1 MFRKVCSK
9 HRYLG
14 LFVLF
19 CFYTDWGGVGLGRGM
34 GRNSFPFRVDPFS
47 RFLTRVA
54 SFKVFQFPLKKKRSC
69 DICAGNQITRLECF
83 VLRIKTFF
91 MSRISLNLKMEFE
104 MYC

>member
-14 LFVLF
+14 LLVLF

-54 SFKVFQFPLKKKRSC
+54 SLKVFQFPLKKKKDHVTSVQVIRSL
-69 DICAGNQITRLECF
+69 GLN
-83 VLRIKTFF
+83 VLF
-91 MSRISLNLKMEFE
+91 
-104 MYC
+104 